1 MSDQRNSKHKI
12 EEELENASIRLVKC
26 KWQYQFKKVN
36 AKNFIYKSV
45 KSSLELLPNIAD
57 IPRILSR
64 FCIHP
69 FRLTIRTTF
78 FSCYYFH

>member
-1 MSDQRNSKHKI
+1 MQK
-12 EEELENASIRLVKC
+12 
-26 KWQYQFKKVN
+26 F
-36 AKNFIYKSV
+36 FTYKSV

-69 FRLTIRTTF
+69 YRLTIRTTLF
-78 FSCYYFH
+78 